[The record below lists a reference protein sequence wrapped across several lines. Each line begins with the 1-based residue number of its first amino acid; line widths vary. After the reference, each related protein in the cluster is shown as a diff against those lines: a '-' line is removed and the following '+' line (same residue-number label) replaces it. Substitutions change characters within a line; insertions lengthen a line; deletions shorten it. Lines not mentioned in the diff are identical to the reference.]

1 MNPVQESMAQES
13 MTQESMTQENA
24 PLTVF
29 YDGGCPVC
37 SREVAFYKRQ
47 GTAEG
52 LCWLDISREA
62 PAGLDQAA
70 ALARIHARLPDG
82 RLVSGAAAF
91 AAIWQRMP
99 GFRWLGRLVAWG
111 PVAPLAE
118 LGYRGFLRVR
128 RLWR

>member
-1 MNPVQESMAQES
+1 MAEP
-13 MTQESMTQENA
+13 EA

-37 SREVAFYKRQ
+37 TREVALYRDRI
-47 GTAEG
+47 GA
-52 LCWLDISREA
+52 
-62 PAGLDQAA
+62 AGLDWVDVSRAAPEGLDQQA

-91 AAIWQRMP
+91 AAIWQRVP
-99 GFRWLGRLVAWG
+99 GFRWLGRLVAWA